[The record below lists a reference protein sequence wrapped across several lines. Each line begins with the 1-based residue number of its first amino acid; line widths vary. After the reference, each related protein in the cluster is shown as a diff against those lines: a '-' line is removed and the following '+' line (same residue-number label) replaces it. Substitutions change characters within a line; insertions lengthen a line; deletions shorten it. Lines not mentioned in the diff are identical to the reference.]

1 MTVEYRVTFDSGT
14 SEFITVTA
22 ANLSACIKAAAVA
35 ARRYSP
41 ITGKRDHIVTI
52 ELWEVRS

>member
-14 SEFITVTA
+14 SEFVTVTA
-22 ANLSACIKAAAVA
+22 STLTACIRAALSA

-41 ITGKRDHIVTI
+41 ITGKRDHVVTI
-52 ELWEVRS
+52 EFWERRA

>member
-14 SEFITVTA
+14 SEFVTVTA
-22 ANLSACIKAAAVA
+22 STFSACIRAAISA

-41 ITGKRDHIVTI
+41 ITGKRDHIISV
-52 ELWEVRS
+52 EFWAVRS